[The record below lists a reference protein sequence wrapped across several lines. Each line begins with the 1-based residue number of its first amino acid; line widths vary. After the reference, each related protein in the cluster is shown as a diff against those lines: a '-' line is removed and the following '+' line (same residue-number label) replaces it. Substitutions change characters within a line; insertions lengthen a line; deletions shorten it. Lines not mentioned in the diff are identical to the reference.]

1 MRKSRG
7 PRHDPCG
14 TLHSRLKR
22 SERDPSMETPVQ
34 EFRGNNPPYTFATDI
49 LVFFM

>member
-1 MRKSRG
+1 MKEW
-7 PRHDPCG
+7 
-14 TLHSRLKR
+14 LYLKKI
-22 SERDPSMETPVQ
+22 DPVQ